1 MPIWTFLSLIHS
13 SQDCSKGD
21 GDKVQR
27 FLLAAIRSVLHPHLD
42 KEPAHCLPPGQGE
55 AWEGICTAGSPH
67 ETNPPPASG
76 KAGRWGGG
84 RGRKEWRQ
92 PCPPWRS
99 PPVTEIFEIQQR
111 CLSGCCS
118 SCEAE
123 NILWSLFDS
132 PIAAVGTL
140 VFSFFGAALRQ
151 FSSVSFS
158 IREAVSETGGDGFFL
173 NLTYFFK
180 FWGLLRWDTID
191 NVHCIYTVPFTEQLL
206 NAPFSSLTH
215 QMYIHTSYISKGFS
229 GQWINSS
236 FVLFCSG
243 GESRSFHW

>member
-1 MPIWTFLSLIHS
+1 MWFLRFWVATTS
-13 SQDCSKGD
+13 SSARRGADDWSQNIFTS
-21 GDKVQR
+21 
-27 FLLAAIRSVLHPHLD
+27 FILFTLLL
-42 KEPAHCLPPGQGE
+42 
-55 AWEGICTAGSPH
+55 
-67 ETNPPPASG
+67 N
-76 KAGRWGGG
+76 
-84 RGRKEWRQ
+84 
-92 PCPPWRS
+92 
-99 PPVTEIFEIQQR
+99 
-111 CLSGCCS
+111 
-118 SCEAE
+118 
-123 NILWSLFDS
+123 
-132 PIAAVGTL
+132 TL
-140 VFSFFGAALRQ
+140 VFSFFEAALRQ

-158 IREAVSETGGDGFFL
+158 IGEAVSETGGDGFFL

>member
-1 MPIWTFLSLIHS
+1 MFYCWNIWSIWTSIGVAYLHSIGRAGVCFTFMDSFHLLVEEVVPEHLSWWLDNWS
-13 SQDCSKGD
+13 LLRPA
-21 GDKVQR
+21 DKVQR

-92 PCPPWRS
+92 PCPAWRS

-140 VFSFFGAALRQ
+140 VFSFFEAALRQ

-158 IREAVSETGGDGFFL
+158 IGEAVSETGGDGFF
-173 NLTYFFK
+173 
-180 FWGLLRWDTID
+180 
-191 NVHCIYTVPFTEQLL
+191 
-206 NAPFSSLTH
+206 
-215 QMYIHTSYISKGFS
+215 
-229 GQWINSS
+229 
-236 FVLFCSG
+236 
-243 GESRSFHW
+243 